1 MKRPKIFFIH
11 NFFIDFRNPLF
22 EKLSEKFDLTML
34 MTRETLKTDE
44 NMYQINYRK
53 RPENVKYKIFSHL
66 SIFSKYSLAWKI
78 IPYLLFKEYDLIV
91 STDPHVSETWFSFL
105 ISKLRRKKFVIW
117 TETFDWKRAPRAR
130 FIEPLVRLVC
140 RYADACVAV
149 GTKSREYF
157 IKKGVSVNKIF
168 IAPDTAQS
176 YKIKKRVNDSDIK
189 NKKIILYL
197 SRIVHYKGLD
207 ILIKAFAKIEK
218 EIKNSFLL
226 IAGKGSFEQ
235 EAKDLAK
242 VLNIKNIKFLGPVD
256 KEYIGFYYS
265 ICDVFVLP
273 STFRDYDAE
282 CWGLV
287 LNEAMAFGKPVVS
300 TDAVGGACDLIKD
313 GVNGFRVKHG
323 NVEELYTALKK
334 ILLDDRLKKK
344 MGEESRKLIKT
355 RFNYENMSKGFEE
368 AINYALS
375 KTFKT

>member
-1 MKRPKIFFIH
+1 MKTPRICFIH

-22 EKLSEKFDLTML
+22 EKLNEKFDLTML
-34 MTRETLKTDE
+34 MTRETLTTDD

-53 RPENVKYKIFSHL
+53 RPENVKYKIFSH
-66 SIFSKYSLAWKI
+66 SSFFSKYSIAWGI
-78 IPYLLFKEYDLIV
+78 IPYLLFKDYDLII
-91 STDPHVSETWFSFL
+91 STDPHVSETWMSFL

-117 TETFDWKRAPRAR
+117 TETFEWKRAPRAKL
-130 FIEPLVRLVC
+130 IEPLINLIC
-140 RYADACVAV
+140 KNADACVAV
-149 GTKSREYF
+149 GKKSREYF
-157 IKKGVSVNKIF
+157 IKKGASKNKIF

-176 YKIKKRVNDSDIK
+176 YKIIKKVNNPNLK

-197 SRIVHYKGLD
+197 SRIVPYKGLD
-207 ILIKAFAKIEK
+207 ILIKSFANLEK

-242 VLNIKNIKFLGPVD
+242 NLGIKNIKFLGPVD
-256 KEYIGFYYS
+256 KEHIGFYYS

-287 LNEAMAFGKPVVS
+287 LNEAMAFGKPVIS
-300 TDAVGGACDLIKD
+300 TDAVGGAYDLITD

-323 NVEELYTALKK
+323 NVEDLYKALKTTLTNDGLRK
-334 ILLDDRLKKK
+334 R
-344 MGEESRKLIKT
+344 MGKESKKLIATK
-355 RFNYENMSKGFEE
+355 FNYGNMSKGFEE
-368 AINYALS
+368 AVKYALS
-375 KTFKT
+375 KQ